1 MGTTQREHK
10 ERYLCYRM
18 TNEEIKVFNHLAQFV
33 SDHKKE
39 FIEKV
44 LEQRTRYVTVVLEN
58 IYQSQNASAAVRT
71 CECMGLQDVH
81 IVEDTAKY
89 YLNIRVLK
97 GSYKWMDLHRYRDRQ
112 VNNTAICY
120 DRLRSDGYRIF
131 VADPAEDG
139 VSIDDL
145 DISAGKVAL
154 VFGNELRG
162 ASAYS
167 LAHGDQKVRVP
178 MYGFTESLNVSVSV
192 AICLNTLLHK
202 LRQSHLPM
210 GLSEEEKRII
220 RLAWYR
226 KIVRRSDIVEREF
239 LRTIE

>member
-1 MGTTQREHK
+1 
-10 ERYLCYRM
+10 M
-18 TNEEIKVFNHLAQFV
+18 TDEENKVFNHLAQFV
-33 SDHKKE
+33 SDHKKA

-89 YLNIRVLK
+89 HLNIRVLK
-97 GSYKWMDLHRYRDRQ
+97 GSYKWMDLHRYGYRKG
-112 VNNTAICY
+112 NNIAACY
-120 DRLRSDGYRIF
+120 DRLRKDGYRIF

-139 VSIDDL
+139 ISIDEL
-145 DISAGKVAL
+145 DVTTGKIAL

-162 ASAYS
+162 ASPYS

-178 MYGFTESLNVSVSV
+178 MFGFTESLNVSVSV
-192 AICLNTLLHK
+192 AICLNSLLQK
-202 LRQSHLPM
+202 LRRSDFPI
-210 GLSEEEKRII
+210 GLSEQEKRMI
-220 RLAWYR
+220 RLVWYR
-226 KIVRRSDIVEREF
+226 KIVRRSDVVEREF

>member
-1 MGTTQREHK
+1 
-10 ERYLCYRM
+10 M
-18 TNEEIKVFNHLAQFV
+18 TDEENKVFNHLAQFV
-33 SDHKKE
+33 SDHKKA

-58 IYQSQNASAAVRT
+58 IYQSQNASASVRT

-89 YLNIRVLK
+89 HLNIRVLK
-97 GSYKWMDLHRYRDRQ
+97 GSYKWMDLHRYRDRKE
-112 VNNTAICY
+112 NNTAVCY
-120 DRLRSDGYRIF
+120 DHLRKEGYRIF
-131 VADPAEDG
+131 VADPGEDG
-139 VSIDDL
+139 ISIDDL
-145 DISAGKVAL
+145 DVSAGKIAL

-162 ASAYS
+162 ASPYS
-167 LAHGDQKVRVP
+167 LEHGDQKVRVP
-178 MYGFTESLNVSVSV
+178 MFGFTESLNVSVSV

-202 LRQSHLPM
+202 LRHSDSAI
-210 GLSEEEKRII
+210 GLSAEEKRII

-226 KIVRRSDIVEREF
+226 KIVRRSDVVEREF